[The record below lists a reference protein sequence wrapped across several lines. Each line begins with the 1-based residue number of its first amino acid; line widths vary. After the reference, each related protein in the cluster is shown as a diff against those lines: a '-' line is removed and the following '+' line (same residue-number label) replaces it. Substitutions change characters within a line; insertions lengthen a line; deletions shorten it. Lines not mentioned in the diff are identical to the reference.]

1 MMLRRRHLLAAGGTA
16 ALPSRPS
23 FAQPASA
30 RVLKFVPQAD
40 LSSLDPVWTTSN
52 VTRNHGYMVWDTLY
66 GADSNFVP
74 RAQMAEG
81 HVEEDGGKIVTIT
94 LRAGLKFHDGETV
107 RARDCV
113 ASLNRWMRRNPMGQ
127 VLLDSYLDELS
138 AVDDRRIRFRL
149 KRPFP
154 QLIPALAL
162 PSAPVALMMPERIA
176 STDPFQQIREAVGSG
191 PYRFNASE
199 QRSGAFASYERF
211 RDYSPTPVAG
221 SGFTAGPK
229 IAHFDRIEW
238 HVIPDPATA
247 ANALITGEIDWFE
260 QMPPEIVELLRR
272 QRTLAVDFMDNL
284 VFPCSLRLNHA
295 QPPFDNPAI
304 RRALL
309 PAINQQDFVTAIVG
323 PFPDRYHVGS
333 GFFTPDTP
341 LANDEA
347 LGPLNGP
354 RDLNLTKRLLR
365 EAGYNGEPIRL
376 LGTTDIIS
384 TSAMAQVAIDL
395 FRRLEVNLDVA
406 LSDWGGLVQRRTNR
420 GPVAQGGWSAV
431 CFANSG
437 MDFVIPGTHNSL
449 RADGRSATPGW
460 PVSPELEAA
469 RLSWFDAP
477 DLATQQRGAR
487 EIQRLAMRD
496 LPYIPLGGYRSMTAY
511 KRALADRVKGFAIF
525 WGIRRT

>member
-1 MMLRRRHLLAAGGTA
+1 MTMRRRDVLAGGA
-16 ALPSRPS
+16 AAMLARPA

-30 RVLKFVPQAD
+30 RLLKFVPQTD
-40 LSSLDPVWTTSN
+40 LSTLDPVWTTSN

-66 GADSNFVP
+66 GADANFVP

-81 HVEEDGGKIVTIT
+81 HTEEDGGKLVTIT
-94 LRAGLKFHDGETV
+94 LRAGLKFHDGEMV

-138 AVDDRRIRFRL
+138 AADDCRIRFRL
-149 KRPFP
+149 KKPFP

-162 PSAPVALMMPERIA
+162 PSSPVAFIMPERLA
-176 STDPFQQIREAVGSG
+176 NTDPFQQVREAVGSG

-199 QRSGAFASYERF
+199 QRVGAFVSYERN

-229 IAHFDRIEW
+229 LAHFDRIEW

-247 ANALITGEIDWFE
+247 ANALITGEMDWFE
-260 QMPPEIVELLRR
+260 QMPPEIVDLLRR
-272 QRTLAVDFMDNL
+272 QRALVVDFMDNL
-284 VFPCSLRLNHA
+284 VFPCSLRMNHA
-295 QPPFDNPAI
+295 QPPFNNPAV

-323 PFPDRYHVGS
+323 PYPDRYHVGG

-347 LGPLNGP
+347 LAPLTGP
-354 RDLNLTKRLLR
+354 RDINLAKRLLR

-395 FRRLEVNLDVA
+395 FRRLEVNLDIA

-420 GPVAQGGWSAV
+420 GPVAQGGWSVA

-460 PVSPELEAA
+460 PESPELEAA

-477 DLATQQRGAR
+477 DLAAQQRAAR

-496 LPYIPLGGYRSMTAY
+496 LPYIPLGGYRSMTAH
-511 KRALADRVKGFAIF
+511 KRVLADRVKGFAIF